1 MKKLVIILA
10 ILLVLSLGCTEIK
23 DDATVMLGFTKL
35 KQDYGVKEAFSPNI
49 ITMND
54 YINDLSVLRSES
66 SIFVSKT
73 LDAELASAQSFY
85 YLLLAY
91 EESSKVDFFPAKCS
105 LQEIRNSKSYLQT
118 SKYLNLSIK
127 RSDVASELL
136 VSLNATELEHLRAN
150 QLLIIKQYKEQSE
163 SLAGD
168 LKGICS

>member
-35 KQDYGVKEAFSPNI
+35 KQDYGVKEAFSPSTVI
-49 ITMND
+49 MND
-54 YINDLSVLRSES
+54 YINDLSVLRTGS
-66 SIFVSKT
+66 SRFISKT

-91 EESSKVDFFPAKCS
+91 EESLKIDFFPNSCN

-118 SKYLNLSIK
+118 SKYLDLSIK
-127 RSDVASELL
+127 RSNDAAELL

-150 QLLIIKQYKEQSE
+150 QLLMIKQYKEQSE
-163 SLAGD
+163 SLMGD